1 MVALYLGYLQFGKK
15 HKDTIKLRIEN
26 AELRKQKYRLSNQ
39 KKNIQD
45 AFKIVFEQYEKEWAK
60 DPQQM
65 GMLKGIKELI
75 DMIKNGGEGTRVG
88 NWLRQIGRSDI
99 LETAISMVGDV
110 ATGDILG
117 AVKTLIKQDKGI
129 SKEQEKAANTLIEM
143 DYKDRA
149 GAREMYKEENQMADE
164 IAKRVIIWNLWIVFL
179 AIVIEILVVIYMEDK
194 TLIAIISSA
203 IGGLVTAL
211 LQERQQVINF
221 FFGSSI
227 GSKNKDKQLMKK
239 RQ

>member
-1 MVALYLGYLQFGKK
+1 MS
-15 HKDTIKLRIEN
+15 DN
-26 AELRKQKYRLSNQ
+26 
-39 KKNIQD
+39 KN
-45 AFKIVFEQYEKEWAK
+45 
-60 DPQQM
+60 
-65 GMLKGIKELI
+65 
-75 DMIKNGGEGTRVG
+75 MIKNGGEGTRVG

>member
-1 MVALYLGYLQFGKK
+1 MS
-15 HKDTIKLRIEN
+15 DN
-26 AELRKQKYRLSNQ
+26 
-39 KKNIQD
+39 KN
-45 AFKIVFEQYEKEWAK
+45 
-60 DPQQM
+60 
-65 GMLKGIKELI
+65 
-75 DMIKNGGEGTRVG
+75 MIKNGGDGTRVG
-88 NWLRQIGRSDI
+88 NWLRKIGRSDI
-99 LETAISMVGDV
+99 LETAIAMVGDV

-117 AVKTLIKQDKGI
+117 AVKTLIAKDKGI
-129 SKEQEKAANTLIEM
+129 SKEQEVAANSLIEM
-143 DYKDRA
+143 DYADRA
-149 GAREMYKEENQMADE
+149 GAREMYKTENEMADE

-227 GSKNKDKQLMKK
+227 GSKNKDKQLNKK

>member
-1 MVALYLGYLQFGKK
+1 MS
-15 HKDTIKLRIEN
+15 DN
-26 AELRKQKYRLSNQ
+26 
-39 KKNIQD
+39 KN
-45 AFKIVFEQYEKEWAK
+45 
-60 DPQQM
+60 
-65 GMLKGIKELI
+65 
-75 DMIKNGGEGTRVG
+75 MIKNGGDGTRVG
-88 NWLRQIGRSDI
+88 NWLRKIGRSDI
-99 LETAISMVGDV
+99 LETAIAMVGDV

-129 SKEQEKAANTLIEM
+129 SKEQEIAANSLIEM
-143 DYKDRA
+143 DYADRA
-149 GAREMYKEENQMADE
+149 GAREMYKEENKMADE

-227 GSKNKDKQLMKK
+227 GSKNKDKQLNKK
-239 RQ
+239 R

>member
-1 MVALYLGYLQFGKK
+1 MS
-15 HKDTIKLRIEN
+15 DN
-26 AELRKQKYRLSNQ
+26 
-39 KKNIQD
+39 KN
-45 AFKIVFEQYEKEWAK
+45 
-60 DPQQM
+60 
-65 GMLKGIKELI
+65 
-75 DMIKNGGEGTRVG
+75 MIKNGGEGTRVG

-129 SKEQEKAANTLIEM
+129 SKEQEKAAYTLIEM

-227 GSKNKDKQLMKK
+227 GSKNKDKELMKK

>member
-1 MVALYLGYLQFGKK
+1 MSDNKK
-15 HKDTIKLRIEN
+15 L
-26 AELRKQKYRLSNQ
+26 L
-39 KKNIQD
+39 
-45 AFKIVFEQYEKEWAK
+45 
-60 DPQQM
+60 
-65 GMLKGIKELI
+65 
-75 DMIKNGGEGTRVG
+75 KNGGEGTRVG

-99 LETAISMVGDV
+99 LETAISLVGDV

-129 SKEQEKAANTLIEM
+129 TQEQEKIGNSLIEM
-143 DYKDRA
+143 DYNDRA
-149 GAREMYKEENQMADE
+149 GAREMYKAENEMADE

-179 AIVIEILVVIYMEDK
+179 AIVIEILVVIYMQDK

>member
-1 MVALYLGYLQFGKK
+1 MS
-15 HKDTIKLRIEN
+15 DN
-26 AELRKQKYRLSNQ
+26 
-39 KKNIQD
+39 KN
-45 AFKIVFEQYEKEWAK
+45 
-60 DPQQM
+60 
-65 GMLKGIKELI
+65 
-75 DMIKNGGEGTRVG
+75 MIKNGGEGTRVG

-99 LETAISMVGDV
+99 LETAISMVGNV

-227 GSKNKDKQLMKK
+227 GSKNKDKELMKK